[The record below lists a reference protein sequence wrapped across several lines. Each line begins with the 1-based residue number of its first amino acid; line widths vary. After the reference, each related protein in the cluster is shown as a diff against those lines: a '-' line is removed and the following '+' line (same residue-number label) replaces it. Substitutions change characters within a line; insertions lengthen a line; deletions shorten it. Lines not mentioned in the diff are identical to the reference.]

1 MTTIPLLLRLVL
13 ALGLVLGLIYGAVW
27 LLRRYAPGKFTRTPA
42 LPVPL
47 AVVGRTWLGQRRE
60 ICAVRVADRLLLL
73 GVTPMQVSFL
83 SEIPNAFAA
92 EAAELPVNAGAA
104 PSVRAER
111 APRPAAP
118 APGAAASAAA
128 PARHDSGF
136 GAELADLLG
145 GLGRQQARLRGED
158 V

>member
-1 MTTIPLLLRLVL
+1 MTDFPLLLRLIL
-13 ALGLVLGLIYGAVW
+13 ALGLVLGLIFGSVW
-27 LLRRYAPGKFTRTPA
+27 LLRRYAPGRFSRSPA

-83 SEIPNAFAA
+83 SEIPHAFAEEGEA
-92 EAAELPVNAGAA
+92 EFAPAPTRAVGPSPGVKPRAAAG
-104 PSVRAER
+104 S
-111 APRPAAP
+111 RPAAP
-118 APGAAASAAA
+118 
-128 PARHDSGF
+128 HDSAGF

-145 GLGRQQARLRGED
+145 GLGREQARLRRED

>member
-1 MTTIPLLLRLVL
+1 MTTFPLLLRLIL
-13 ALGLVLGLIYGAVW
+13 ALGLVLGLIFGSVW
-27 LLRRYAPGKFTRTPA
+27 LLRRYAPGRFNRTPA

-83 SEIPNAFAA
+83 SEIPNAFAEEGEA
-92 EAAELPVNAGAA
+92 EFAPAPAAARSVGPSPQAKPRAA
-104 PSVRAER
+104 TGS
-111 APRPAAP
+111 RPAAP
-118 APGAAASAAA
+118 RDS
-128 PARHDSGF
+128 SGF

-145 GLGRQQARLRGED
+145 GLGREQARLRRED